1 MWSLNLNKNC
11 YHVDLF
17 KKIRNTKGT
26 FHAKK
31 GTIKDRNN
39 KDLTEAEEIEKRWQ
53 EHTKELY
60 KKSLN
65 DSNNHDGV
73 VTHLQP
79 DILECEVKWAFR
91 KHYYKV
97 SRDDGIT
104 DELFQILKYDAIKV
118 LYSICHQI
126 WKSQQW
132 PQDWERSV
140 FIPYQRRQYQRT
152 GKLPYNWTYF
162 TC

>member
-79 DILECEVKWAFR
+79 DILECEVKCALG
-91 KHYYKV
+91 
-97 SRDDGIT
+97 SIT
-104 DELFQILKYDAIKV
+104 M
-118 LYSICHQI
+118 
-126 WKSQQW
+126 
-132 PQDWERSV
+132 
-140 FIPYQRRQYQRT
+140 
-152 GKLPYNWTYF
+152 N
-162 TC
+162 